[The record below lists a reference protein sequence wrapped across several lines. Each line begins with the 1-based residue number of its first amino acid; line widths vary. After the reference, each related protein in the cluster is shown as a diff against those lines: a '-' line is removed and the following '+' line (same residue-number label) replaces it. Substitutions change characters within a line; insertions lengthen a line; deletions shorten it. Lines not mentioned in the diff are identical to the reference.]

1 MEASL
6 ENINK
11 KAFGISILKKII
23 VVVFYFLMMNVISTP
38 LLRAIYNANTGIDE
52 NLFSAIAQYIVYI
65 PILIVAIILCKDE
78 IKYGFSAN
86 AKMKYIQPLVF
97 VLIGVVACY
106 FANYIGS
113 FISSLFSYGDNSA
126 NQEAI
131 EEIYLSKYG
140 LLLILDVCIIGPVV
154 EELVFRGCI
163 QRGLVKLRIHPIIAI
178 IITSI
183 IFGFIHVFDAGDYTQ
198 VFPYIFMGLALG
210 SIFYKSDSIVESTI
224 VHILLNTI
232 STSLIFVLPIIQNGG
247 F

>member
-1 MEASL
+1 MAS
-6 ENINK
+6 
-11 KAFGISILKKII
+11 
-23 VVVFYFLMMNVISTP
+23 
-38 LLRAIYNANTGIDE
+38 
-52 NLFSAIAQYIVYI
+52 AQMR
-65 PILIVAIILCKDE
+65 KW
-78 IKYGFSAN
+78 
-86 AKMKYIQPLVF
+86 
-97 VLIGVVACY
+97 IGVVACY

-154 EELVFRGCI
+154 EELVFRACI

-198 VFPYIFMGLALG
+198 VFPY
-210 SIFYKSDSIVESTI
+210 KQ
-224 VHILLNTI
+224 LLI
-232 STSLIFVLPIIQNGG
+232 ACIA
-247 F
+247 